1 MKNERSISPK
11 KCIQLFLSLA
21 GLWSE
26 FSVPHCSEPEPE
38 LTSGGAGAPFASL
51 YFPPSSDLCNFQTRH
66 LSSIITQHNIQYN
79 TEKAR

>member
-1 MKNERSISPK
+1 MKNERSISLLPK
-11 KCIQLFLSLA
+11 EMYSALSFSRPS
-21 GLWSE
+21 SE

-66 LSSIITQHNIQYN
+66 LSSIITQHTIQHN
-79 TEKAR
+79 TE